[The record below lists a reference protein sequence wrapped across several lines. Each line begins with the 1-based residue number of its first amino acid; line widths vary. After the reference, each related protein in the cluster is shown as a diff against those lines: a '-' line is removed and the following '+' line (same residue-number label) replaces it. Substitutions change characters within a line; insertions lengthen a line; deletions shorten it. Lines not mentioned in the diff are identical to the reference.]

1 MNGSNSSIRPPLRL
15 GCRLMSRMARA
26 LLERNAGLE
35 PACSRHGDIGRV
47 KAQLDVTLAA
57 NHDALVERH
66 ADRVRAW
73 RTLTQQAVIER
84 EFGDARNDQWQ
95 GRAVDKIECVLRGV
109 KDGGRRPL
117 ALKRRKIGARR

>member
-15 GCRLMSRMARA
+15 GCLLMSRMARA

-35 PACSRHGDIGRV
+35 LACSRHGDIGRV

-84 EFGDARNDQWQ
+84 EFGDARHDHWQ
-95 GRAVDKIECVLRGV
+95 VRAVDKIECGLRRV
-109 KDGGRRPL
+109 EEGGGGEL
-117 ALKRRKIGARR
+117 ALEAREIGAG